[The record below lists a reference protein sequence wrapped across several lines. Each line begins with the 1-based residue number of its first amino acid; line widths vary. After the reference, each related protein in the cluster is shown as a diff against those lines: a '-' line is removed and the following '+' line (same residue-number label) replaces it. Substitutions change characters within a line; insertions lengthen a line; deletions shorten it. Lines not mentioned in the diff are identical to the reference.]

1 VNPDIFSEWL
11 TRQGYR
17 VIRSQSSYWYD
28 AGPRVL
34 QAFPYHWLIQPDEE
48 EVRSLLVGQGNLALR
63 YSCPL
68 GSSRGMV
75 SYHVVLQPPYTM
87 DLLRSQAR
95 NGVRRGMDHCHVE
108 QIAFERLATEGWVL
122 QKDTLQRQNR
132 SKSMRQEDWDRICR
146 AANGLPGFEAW
157 SAIVEEKLAAC
168 LLIARIGDTF
178 CVPFAICD
186 HKYLNMHVN
195 NVLFFNVSCDLL
207 SRVGVKEIFYSLHSL
222 DAPES
227 VNEFKFRMGFEAR
240 PVCQRVVLH
249 PLLRPLANRATH
261 SFSQKLLKLNPE
273 MPFISKM
280 EGMLRFHQIGKSP
293 IDQQPWPDCIAD
305 QKPIPSESQ
314 TSTMGEPMAAVVEGI
329 E

>member
-17 VIRSQSSYWYD
+17 VIRSQSSYWFN

-34 QAFPYHWLIQPDEE
+34 QAFPYHWLIQPDED
-48 EVRSLLVGQGNLALR
+48 EVRSLLIDQGNLALR

-68 GSSRGMV
+68 GSSGGMV
-75 SYHVVLQPPYTM
+75 SYHVVLQPPYNIDM
-87 DLLRSQAR
+87 LRSQAR
-95 NGVRRGMDHCHVE
+95 NGVRRGMEHCHVE
-108 QIAFERLATEGWVL
+108 QIAFDRLATEGWML
-122 QKDTLQRQNR
+122 QQDTLQRQNR
-132 SKSMRQEDWDRICR
+132 SKSMGQKEWERICR

-157 SAIVEEKLAAC
+157 AAIVEEKLTAC
-168 LLIARIGDTF
+168 LLISRIGNTF

-186 HKYLNMHVN
+186 HTYLNLHVN
-195 NVLFFNVSCDLL
+195 NVLFFNVSCNLL
-207 SRVGVKEIFYSLHSL
+207 SRAGVKEIFFSLHSL

-240 PVCQRVVLH
+240 PVCQRVALH
-249 PLLRPLANRATH
+249 PMLKPFDNSATL
-261 SFSQKLLKLNPE
+261 SFSQKLLKLNPD

-280 EGMLRFHQIGKSP
+280 EGMLRFYQTGKLP
-293 IDQQPWPDCIAD
+293 IDQQPWPECIAD
-305 QKPIPSESQ
+305 LKHA
-314 TSTMGEPMAAVVEGI
+314 STETQVQAIGEPTPVVAEGM